1 MSLSEYTSAPSWQWS
16 ASGLDGARLQL
27 RIDGALV
34 GRLTLIDVGR
44 PWIELRDLYVE
55 PEQRG
60 RQHGQRLIALAMQRA
75 LAMRKRHI
83 RLVVEDDG
91 TARLRAWYIG
101 LGFYG
106 VGIDRRGR
114 PILEGAL
121 QRQHAFSRACGQK
134 ED

>member
-1 MSLSEYTSAPSWQWS
+1 MSLSEYTNAQSWQWS
-16 ASGLDGARLQL
+16 ASALNGARLQL

-34 GRLTLIDVGR
+34 GRLTLIDVER

-60 RQHGQRLIALAMQRA
+60 RQHGQRLIGLAMHRA
-75 LAMRKRHI
+75 LAMRKRHM

-91 TARLRAWYIG
+91 SARLHAWYVG

-114 PILEGAL
+114 PILESAL
-121 QRQHAFSRACGQK
+121 QHQHPFSKACGHK